1 MQGKNQKCALEDET
15 SGASAGLRACIM
27 SERER
32 AEEGREGRERAGTAE
47 KCAPNTEEE
56 PAVEGGSSGR
66 GGELWLRRV

>member
-1 MQGKNQKCALEDET
+1 
-15 SGASAGLRACIM
+15 M

-32 AEEGREGRERAGTAE
+32 AEEGRERRERAGTAE